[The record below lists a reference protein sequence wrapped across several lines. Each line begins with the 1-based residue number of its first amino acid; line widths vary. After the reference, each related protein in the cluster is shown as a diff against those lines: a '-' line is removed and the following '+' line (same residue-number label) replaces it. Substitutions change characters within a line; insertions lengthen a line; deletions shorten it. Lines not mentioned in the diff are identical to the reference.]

1 MRHVMKLKGI
11 FCTIDP
17 NIKPKLQSCLQH
29 LHFFLLIRAMV
40 PYTCTPRLK
49 QRQTLFVMHVY
60 VHPGS
65 QCLADVHRS
74 FTSCHQSL
82 PFLNQ
87 LCDPSQANT
96 AIMMAIIMKKDI
108 EMIQMM
114 VLFRWRCS
122 SMYESLSFVSAS
134 VCSSFNNLPAG
145 RLLTS
150 VRVMACGL
158 EPLRQKK
165 KGRLIGS
172 RSVG

>member
-1 MRHVMKLKGI
+1 MRHTMKLTGV

-17 NIKPKLQSCLQH
+17 NIKPELQPYLQH

-40 PYTCTPRLK
+40 PYTFTPRLK

-65 QCLADVHRS
+65 QCRADLHHAFS
-74 FTSCHQSL
+74 SCHQSL

-96 AIMMAIIMKKDI
+96 AIMIAIIMKKVI

-122 SMYESLSFVSAS
+122 SMYESLSFVSACL
-134 VCSSFNNLPAG
+134 CSSSTIYPREDYL
-145 RLLTS
+145 
-150 VRVMACGL
+150 RVF
-158 EPLRQKK
+158 E
-165 KGRLIGS
+165 
-172 RSVG
+172 